1 MKPSNVQD
9 SRRAFLKV
17 ATSSSVA
24 TALAVLAFGCGF
36 GRIDVETVAKR
47 MIEALNHPHR
57 AREIGAAY
65 IARTP
70 GLETQSYE
78 ILTRNLLATLSIELD
93 EISHDTLDS
102 LAMQLHDK
110 VRQDFLDENVVIV
123 EGFMLSRTEAM
134 LCSLASV
141 YA

>member
-1 MKPSNVQD
+1 
-9 SRRAFLKV
+9 
-17 ATSSSVA
+17 
-24 TALAVLAFGCGF
+24 
-36 GRIDVETVAKR
+36 

-78 ILTRNLLATLSIELD
+78 ILTRNLLATLSIKFD

-102 LAMQLHDK
+102 LAMLLHDK
-110 VRQDFLDENVVIV
+110 VRQDFLDENVVVV